1 MISKTFFTMNL
12 RTQIY
17 IAAIAIAVIA
27 CVTSW
32 LWSNHKIAALERE
45 VGDAKAAATE
55 KQQLADEKE
64 KQAGEY
70 KAKID
75 YLEQQADALRAAE
88 QKQNEELKKLS
99 ANTDN
104 ARRVVSR
111 TRITSSKPATADQ
124 LCAKLADLGHACG

>member
-1 MISKTFFTMNL
+1 MNL

-17 IAAIAIAVIA
+17 IAAIAIIVIA

-45 VGDAKAAATE
+45 VGDAKAVAIE

-75 YLEQQADALRAAE
+75 YLEQQTDELRAAR
-88 QKQNEELKKLS
+88 QKQDEELKILS
-99 ANTDN
+99 ANSDN
-104 ARRVVSR
+104 ARRDVSR
-111 TRITSSKPATADQ
+111 TRVTSSKPATADE
-124 LCAKLADLGHACG
+124 LCAKLANLGHACG

>member
-1 MISKTFFTMNL
+1 MNL

-17 IAAIAIAVIA
+17 IAAIAFIVIA

-45 VGDAKAAATE
+45 VRDAKAAAIE

-75 YLEQQADALRAAE
+75 YLEQQTDELRAAR
-88 QKQNEELKKLS
+88 QKQDEELKILS
-99 ANTDN
+99 ANSDN
-104 ARRVVSR
+104 ARRDVSR
-111 TRITSSKPATADQ
+111 TRVTSSKPATADQ
-124 LCAKLADLGHACG
+124 LCAKLANLGHPCG

>member
-1 MISKTFFTMNL
+1 MNL

-17 IAAIAIAVIA
+17 IAAIAFIVIA
-27 CVTSW
+27 CVTGW

-45 VGDAKAAATE
+45 VRDAKAAAIE
-55 KQQLADEKE
+55 KQQLAGEKE

-75 YLEQQADALRAAE
+75 YLEQQTDELRAAR
-88 QKQNEELKKLS
+88 QKQDEELKKLS

-104 ARRVVSR
+104 ARRDVSR
-111 TRITSSKPATADQ
+111 TRVTSSKPATADE
-124 LCAKLADLGHACG
+124 LCAKLANLDHPCG

>member
-1 MISKTFFTMNL
+1 MNL

-17 IAAIAIAVIA
+17 VAAIAIVVIA

-32 LWSNHKIAALERE
+32 LWSNHKIAVLEHE
-45 VGDAKAAATE
+45 LGDAKAAAIE

>member
-1 MISKTFFTMNL
+1 MNP

-17 IAAIAIAVIA
+17 IAAIAIIVIA

-32 LWSNHKIAALERE
+32 LWSNHKIASLERE
-45 VGDAKAAATE
+45 VGDAKAAAIE

-75 YLEQQADALRAAE
+75 YLEQQTDALRAAR
-88 QKQNEELKKLS
+88 QKQDEELKKLS

-104 ARRVVSR
+104 ARRDVSR
-111 TRITSSKPATADQ
+111 TRVTSSKPATTDE
-124 LCAKLADLGHACG
+124 LCAKLA